1 MAKNDHRDDDRRRLQ
16 AEQERFLARG
26 GAVQRV
32 DFGTVRGNIY
42 SGVRRHDYLFAGRK
56 TR

>member
-1 MAKNDHRDDDRRRLQ
+1 MAKNDHRDADRRRLQ

-26 GAVQRV
+26 GAVRRV

-42 SGVRRHDYLFAGRK
+42 DGPHRHDYLFAGRK
-56 TR
+56 SR